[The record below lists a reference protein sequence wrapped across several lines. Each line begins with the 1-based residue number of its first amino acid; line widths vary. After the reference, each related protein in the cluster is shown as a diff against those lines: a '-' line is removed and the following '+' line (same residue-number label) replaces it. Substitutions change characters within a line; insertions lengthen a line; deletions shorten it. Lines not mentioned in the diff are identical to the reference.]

1 MLMLEQSIHQQPG
14 IVILKSHPYGM
25 YPGATTLLNLW
36 KTLLADPAKR
46 GHVFAIIISTSVDL
60 LADQRQ
66 IGKFIR
72 DNSHRICYLSISGHT
87 EIFRLD
93 PFLIGTSYANL
104 TGLEVVYTGIGQKH
118 FPGIPKDLLPKS
130 LTFLN
135 LEGCSIPW
143 TAMNY
148 NFEKM
153 ATLRLHNLH
162 GKTNASH
169 VFNKIIRP
177 SEHMFLTACLDRSL
191 VDFKDFSDWIT
202 NNGGHTHVGIQDEE
216 SKIPRFASLG
226 PAPILL
232 VDHMDFPTNNESAN
246 DSDQAQCSDD
256 DDDDDDDEDN
266 DDFALEPDPHF
277 DQFVEDDSDWEAD
290 SDFEF
295 YADYDV
301 EFTQAV

>member
-1 MLMLEQSIHQQPG
+1 V
-14 IVILKSHPYGM
+14 VIPKSSDWTH
-25 YPGATTLLNLW
+25 
-36 KTLLADPAKR
+36 
-46 GHVFAIIISTSVDL
+46 
-60 LADQRQ
+60 
-66 IGKFIR
+66 
-72 DNSHRICYLSISGHT
+72 
-87 EIFRLD
+87 
-93 PFLIGTSYANL
+93 LIGTSYANL

-162 GKTNASH
+162 GNTNASH
-169 VFNKIIRP
+169 VFKKLIRP

-226 PAPILL
+226 PAPVLL

-256 DDDDDDDEDN
+256 DDDDDDEDN

-277 DQFVEDDSDWEAD
+277 DHPSSRTIVIGKLTRTLN
-290 SDFEF
+290 
-295 YADYDV
+295 
-301 EFTQAV
+301 FTQTTMLNSLKLFDLIKYNRYYNQRKQCLS